1 MTDREKLIE
10 LIEESDRRC
19 CGAICEV
26 CSYAKEGEVCQSAIL
41 ADHLIAN
48 GVTVQKWIPASE
60 PPEVRGEY
68 IVYTPTAWNDRT
80 VLIWDEQDWCFMD
93 GAIAREGFVTHWMP
107 MPQKPKECE
116 T

>member
-10 LIEESDRRC
+10 LIETAGTRL
-19 CGAICEV
+19 V
-26 CSYAKEGEVCQSAIL
+26 VKGEDWGIMPPTIEDIAN
-41 ADHLIAN
+41 HLIAN

-68 IVYTPTAWNDRT
+68 IVYTPTAWSDRT

-107 MPQKPKECE
+107 LPEPPKGD
-116 T
+116 